1 MRPRAALV
9 ACALAAAGLAG
20 AGSPASADAA
30 PPFIGEPW
38 PSGIVR
44 YHDTT
49 GPNIRPL
56 VSEAARQWNRSGAAV
71 RFVPVPAARADIVV
85 RGRLVPRGVPLLGP
99 AGTAPVGRT
108 RAGVVTLSLPADQ
121 PRAAQAVVV
130 HEFGHVLGLGHQDGR
145 RVTCSL
151 MWPVLTLAGCPTTR
165 DIEKER
171 CTFVMTGDLRV
182 VISRYGRRPPPRPRP
197 SAFCLRGTR
206 PPAPAAPRDLRAL
219 ATRVGPAEARVV
231 LLWSAWARPRTQ
243 TDRVRRYAGTCDG
256 RSPGTGVEVAHTRGA
271 RGLLVDERALPSGE
285 AFCYEIV
292 SITRNAEGVRSTR
305 FGTPPAVGY
314 IDVPIAS
321 VDEARE

>member
-1 MRPRAALV
+1 VTGRAALAVGV
-9 ACALAAAGLAG
+9 AVAALGVTA
-20 AGSPASADAA
+20 ASAGAA

-38 PSGIVR
+38 PGGIVR

-56 VSEAARQWNRSGAAV
+56 VAEAARQWNRSGAAV
-71 RFVPVPAARADIVV
+71 RFVRVPAGRADIVV
-85 RGRLVPRGVPLLGP
+85 RGRVVPPGVPLLGP

-108 RAGVVTLSLPADQ
+108 RSGVVTLSLPAAQ

-182 VISRYGRRPPPRPRP
+182 VISRYGRRPPPRSRP
-197 SAFCLRGTR
+197 PAFCLRGTR
-206 PPAPAAPRDLRAL
+206 PPAPVAPRDLRAL

-231 LLWSAWARPRTQ
+231 LLWSRWDRPRTQ
-243 TDRVRRYAGTCDG
+243 TDRVRRYTGTCAQRAQG
-256 RSPGTGVEVAHTRGA
+256 SGVEVDHALGG
-271 RGLLVDERALPSGE
+271 RGLLVDERALPAGD

-305 FGTPPAVGY
+305 FGIPPAVTV
-314 IDVPIAS
+314 IDVPV
-321 VDEARE
+321 VDKAEADE